1 VIAARASF
9 SRRMLRWA
17 VRRLVFI
24 DESGINLSQTRAEG
38 RALRG
43 ERVVDYVPGSRWETY
58 SVIAGLRS
66 TGVIAPMMIP
76 GAMNTASL
84 LTWVEVVLAP
94 KLQRGDIVVWDNL
107 RIHSDPEVV
116 HAIKARG
123 ARLEFT
129 PPYSPE
135 FNPIEEAWSKM
146 KAILRAAKARTVGD
160 LVEFLGD
167 ALRAISPADCRGW
180 FRHAGYVVP

>member
-1 VIAARASF
+1 
-9 SRRMLRWA
+9 MLRWA
-17 VRRLVFI
+17 CRRLVFI
-24 DESGINLSQTRAEG
+24 DESGINLSHTRAEA
-38 RALRG
+38 RAPRG
-43 ERVVDYVPGSRWETY
+43 ERVVDYVPGGRWETY
-58 SVIAGLRS
+58 SIIAGLRS
-66 TGVIAPMMIP
+66 TGVIAPMMIA

-94 KLQRGDIVVWDNL
+94 SLKCGDIVVWDNL

-116 HAIKARG
+116 RAIKARG

-146 KAILRAAKARTVGD
+146 KSILRAAKARTVSD
-160 LVEFLGD
+160 LLEFLGD

-180 FRHAGYVVP
+180 FRHAGYTVP